1 MQRITSAG
9 STSTYLV
16 DVDDSRGMLARADRK
31 SPVMDGK
38 MLRELRLGLR
48 LTQGELK
55 DELNRQLGR
64 SYDKPKVSRWEN
76 ERESV
81 PDDVANVVSSM
92 GFKQHAMARVL
103 VLSNQKGGVGKTT
116 SALNLAYALSQFG
129 RRVLLIDMDPQATAT
144 AGLLANGAVEA
155 YRQNRTSAHLILW
168 GRPAL
173 DVIISQGEVF
183 QGRVVPFD
191 LVASHI
197 DLAETD
203 GRREPGFDAA
213 LREVLDP
220 LRGSYDWVVVDAPPN
235 LGMLTWMSLAAGDD
249 AIVPV
254 RTEPYDTMGVGLIVG
269 TIGKIQRRLNPAL
282 RLAGILPTQY
292 GPRKFVDRE
301 VLAHLVT
308 TMRDRAPVLEPVP
321 VSAVFGHAARA
332 GRIALEA
339 SPAAAAV
346 AVYSRLAHALDLRLP
361 LPVATLETE
370 EA

>member
-1 MQRITSAG
+1 
-9 STSTYLV
+9 
-16 DVDDSRGMLARADRK
+16 
-31 SPVMDGK
+31 MDGK
-38 MLRELRLGLR
+38 MLRELRLRLR
-48 LTQGELK
+48 LSQGELK

-64 SYDKPKVSRWEN
+64 SYDKPKISRWEN
-76 ERESV
+76 EREPI
-81 PDDVANVVSSM
+81 PDDVATVLASIDSN
-92 GFKQHAMARVL
+92 QHAMARVL

-129 RRVLLIDMDPQATAT
+129 RRVLLVDMDPQATAT
-144 AGLLANGAVEA
+144 AGLLANGAVEV
-155 YRQNRTSAHLILW
+155 YRQNRTSAHLILS
-168 GRPAL
+168 GRPASE
-173 DVIISQGEVF
+173 VIIPQGELIL
-183 QGRVVPFD
+183 GRTVPFD
-191 LVASHI
+191 LIASHI

-220 LRGSYDWVVVDAPPN
+220 LRRLYDWIVIDAPPN

-282 RLAGILPTQY
+282 RLTGILPTQY

-308 TMRDRAPVLEPVP
+308 MMRDRAPVLEPVP
-321 VSAVFGHAARA
+321 VSAVFGHAARV

-339 SPAAAAV
+339 SPAASSV
-346 AVYSRLAHALDLRLP
+346 AVYARLAHALDRRLP
-361 LPVATLETE
+361 LPVATFETE